1 MAVADVLI
9 TRFEAD
15 ASGYV
20 RGSNQAIGATRNFG
34 GAITG
39 VAIPAVTAFVT
50 ALGAIATAYVT
61 FGVAASRRAADFD
74 ALVRSLEAIEGSG
87 KKAKDTLKELSEIAK
102 LPGLGLE
109 EALQGYTNLRR
120 NRVSEEDSFRL
131 LNAAGNANA
140 LAGGGRDELQRI
152 LRAFSQIATNGAIL
166 GEELNQLAEAG
177 IAAKAMLKDRFGT
190 ADGGQLARMGVTG
203 EDGIR
208 ALIEEMEKLPK
219 AMGGAKNSLENLAM
233 AADMAVVGVGTGL
246 NKVLIPEIE
255 QLGGSIE
262 KLNEN
267 GALETLGGVVGDLA
281 LTAFPELSSG
291 SDALYDQFIEIGAVV
306 ADVAQ
311 ALVNFKLNLQSIGK
325 MAENGPWGPHNKLN
339 PLNWFRGDDGAGNVF
354 GAGPGVKSAGQNFK
368 DEAAARRSLREAERK
383 KSEDDAAK
391 AAATIEEAAKPGD
404 EQANKHLLAIEKHTK
419 TMADGFNNFF
429 GTSSS
434 GSNFVNARNLGAIN
448 GSTALD
454 AQQRMFAVVS
464 GISALG
470 SAQIARRR

>member
-140 LAGGGRDELQRI
+140 LAGGGRDELSRI

-190 ADGGQLARMGVTG
+190 ADGGELARMGVTG
-203 EDGIR
+203 EDGIK

-219 AMGGAKNSLENLAM
+219 ATGGAKNSLENLAM
-233 AADMAVVGVGTGL
+233 AVDMAVVGVGTGL
-246 NKVLIPEIE
+246 NKVLLPEIE
-255 QLGGSIE
+255 AFGGVIE
-262 KLNEN
+262 KLNDD
-267 GALETLGGVVGDLA
+267 GALEVLGSVLGDIA
-281 LTAFPELSSG
+281 LSVFPNLSDS
-291 SDALYDQFIEIGAVV
+291 SDALYDGFIELGAAI
-306 ADVAQ
+306 ADVGGALRNLKLNIED
-311 ALVNFKLNLQSIGK
+311 LVNASPNTRIFKEIGK
-325 MAENGPWGPHNKLN
+325 WIFGEDSVLSP
-339 PLNWFRGDDGAGNVF
+339 GA
-354 GAGPGVKSAGQNFK
+354 GVKSPGQNFR
-368 DEAAARRSLREAERK
+368 DEAEATKGLREAERAK
-383 KSEDDAAK
+383 KKEEDDAVK
-391 AAATIEEAAKPGD
+391 KKIEDAAKPGD
-404 EQANKHLLAIEKHTK
+404 EKANMHLQAIEKNTK
-419 TMADGFNNFF
+419 TMADQFNAFF
-429 GTSSS
+429 GTSAT

-448 GSTALD
+448 GSTVMS
-454 AQQRMFAVVS
+454 QQQQAFAIVS
-464 GISALG
+464 GISAMA
-470 SAQIARRR
+470 SAQSARRR